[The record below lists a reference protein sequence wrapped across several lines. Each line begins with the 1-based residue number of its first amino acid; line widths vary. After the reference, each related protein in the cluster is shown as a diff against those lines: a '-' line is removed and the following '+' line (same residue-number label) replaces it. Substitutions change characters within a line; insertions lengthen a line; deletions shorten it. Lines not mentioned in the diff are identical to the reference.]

1 MKHLLHTLIMALML
15 LSVAGFCIA
24 AEEEAPIKESP
35 QHRPTDLSAP
45 LITDQNED
53 EQKPDSV
60 LDTAPS
66 SWSNVKA
73 LWG

>member
-1 MKHLLHTLIMALML
+1 MKQLLHTLIMALVL
-15 LSVAGFCIA
+15 LSLAGFCIA
-24 AEEEAPIKESP
+24 AEEEAPVKASP
-35 QHRPTDLSAP
+35 QQQPTDESTLV
-45 LITDQNED
+45 ITDQNEV
-53 EQKPDSV
+53 EHKPDSL